1 MIVLTVHQVILL
13 KLSYLWTKDGDAL
26 IHYFLPLKEAKDLL
40 LTTVT
45 NLFELFFLLLK
56 SKTAST
62 ITCPEKKCD
71 LLC

>member
-45 NLFELFFLLLK
+45 NLFELFFFIAQK
-56 SKTAST
+56 QN
-62 ITCPEKKCD
+62 C
-71 LLC
+71 